1 MPSFF
6 RFLIVGGLL
15 LPSFLTAQ
23 SPSPTGTQNYI
34 LSRTARVEAAT
45 STAFEALNWSAESQ
59 VGIQYMDGLGRP
71 IQQIGLKAAPDQSDV
86 VAAME
91 YDEFGCQEKQYL
103 PYNAS
108 TGNGTYQSNPFP
120 AQLGFYDTSNLGL
133 TNDPLLPTPKNPY
146 LFERSLKNSR

>member
-6 RFLIVGGLL
+6 RFLILGGLL

-45 STAFEALNWSAESQ
+45 TTAFENLNLSTESE
-59 VGIQYMDGLGRP
+59 VGIQYIDGLGRP
-71 IQQIGLKAAPDQSDV
+71 IQQIGLKAAPDSSDV
-86 VAAME
+86 VVAME
-91 YDEFGCQEKQYL
+91 YDAFGRQETQYL

-108 TGNGTYQSNPFP
+108 TSNGIFQSNPFP
-120 AQLGFYDTSNLGL
+120 GVRGSAGNGSSELIPG
-133 TNDPLLPTPKNPY
+133 P
-146 LFERSLKNSR
+146 SLVREGSVCNE